1 MPYSRLRL
9 PAWVWGTLLMA
20 HALAFAYALRTG
32 HYCFPDSG
40 RYVEVAHNLQQ
51 HGELYARPWPA
62 APPSGQAVQEFTIRP
77 PGYPLFI
84 LALGGAGGW
93 PVVVLLAQNLL
104 SLLALAV
111 VLLGWARSRSQQP
124 GRWAWASALALT
136 LSFPAQLIYANALMS
151 EVPLQAV
158 LLLGVGVGVRGW
170 QTGRRRYWTGAVGA
184 VAAALLLKPV
194 FFPFALVFLGIG
206 AWQAWQRRRPELLL
220 LGAVPLLVAGL
231 YMGWNGYRTGY
242 VHFSSITDINL
253 LHYNAA
259 GVVRQTAGPAAEE
272 AWVAAVLRRANAQPT
287 FATRQHVIQTEALR
301 VLWQHPLRYAAQHAL
316 GMVTLLLDPGRF
328 DLSSFLGQ
336 NTAAG
341 LLNHL
346 RSGGLRAVGLALGQQ
361 PLGLLLVLTG
371 VAAANLLRLW
381 LALRGLGYGRGVGPT
396 ASGWLRLH
404 TAAGRWAVVL
414 LLAYVAL
421 LTGPLGAARFLV
433 PVWPLLLGLALRG
446 LPETAALGVHQKNKL
461 FVEAASDTVE

>member
-1 MPYSRLRL
+1 
-9 PAWVWGTLLMA
+9 MA
-20 HALAFAYALRTG
+20 SSAASGIPSTG
-32 HYCFPDSG
+32 
-40 RYVEVAHNLQQ
+40 
-51 HGELYARPWPA
+51 ARARRPL
-62 APPSGQAVQEFTIRP
+62 GQEFTIRP

-84 LALGGAGGW
+84 LVLGGATGW
-93 PVVVLLAQNLL
+93 SVGVLLIQNLL
-104 SLLALAV
+104 SLLVLAT
-111 VLLGWARSRSQQP
+111 VLRGWAQSRSHWP
-124 GRWAWASALALT
+124 GRWAWAGALALT
-136 LSFPAQLIYANALMS
+136 LSFPAQLIYSNALMS
-151 EVPLQAV
+151 EVPLQAALV
-158 LLLGVGVGVRGW
+158 VGVGLGVRGW
-170 QTGRRRYWTGAVGA
+170 QTGRRRYWAGAAGA

-194 FFPFALVFLGIG
+194 FFPFALVLMGVG
-206 AWQAWQRRRPELLL
+206 AWQAWQRRRAELLL

-231 YMGWNGYRTGY
+231 YMGWNGQRTGY

-287 FATRQHVIQTEALR
+287 FAARQHVIQAEAME
-301 VLWQHPLRYAAQHAL
+301 VLWQHPLRYAAQHVL

-336 NTAAG
+336 NSAAG

-346 RSGGLRAVGLALGQQ
+346 RSGGLRSVGLALGQQ
-361 PLGLLLVLTG
+361 PLGLLLVLAG

-381 LALRGLGYGRGVGPT
+381 LALRGLAQMRGVGPT

-404 TAAGRWAVVL
+404 TAAGRWTVVL

-446 LPETAALGVHQKNKL
+446 LPEAAARRVTKKQSILR
-461 FVEAASDTVE
+461 A